1 MTAFD
6 GKSWIAVYL
15 WRWGARSLTSAVCS
29 HVLLL
34 LIENVQVL
42 VRRRP
47 ETCLQ
52 SLVQETVRG
61 FGSVVNVVC
70 SRVCCPYRAIHQ
82 VTNIPTKRSFILTKQ
97 QNGLGSPPHGV
108 NLWFITYLL
117 VFRGPAPP
125 GPVLFSVISSLQGF
139 G

>member
-52 SLVQETVRG
+52 SLVQETMRG
-61 FGSVVNVVC
+61 FGSVVNVVG
-70 SRVCCPYRAIHQ
+70 
-82 VTNIPTKRSFILTKQ
+82 
-97 QNGLGSPPHGV
+97 GLAV
-108 NLWFITYLL
+108 
-117 VFRGPAPP
+117 A
-125 GPVLFSVISSLQGF
+125 LFSPMLSVQSNPSSNQHIRTDQGIF
-139 G
+139 YTY